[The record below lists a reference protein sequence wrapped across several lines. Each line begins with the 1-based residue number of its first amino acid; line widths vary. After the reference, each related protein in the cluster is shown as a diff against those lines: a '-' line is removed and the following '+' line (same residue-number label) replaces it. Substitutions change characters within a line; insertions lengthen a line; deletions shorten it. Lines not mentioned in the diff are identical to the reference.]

1 VNVSKKRVAAVSR
14 PPTEAFS
21 RCKIAVRKPLRGRRL
36 KSAFAA
42 SRVKH
47 RRLKPAVSY
56 FASSLSL
63 VNITLLTACGQPA
76 DEAPAVYREARPL
89 MGTVATVEAVAAS
102 EDTAARA
109 VEAAFLALHH
119 VDTIANAVDPESD
132 LGRVNRAAAGAP
144 TVVDPELAEL
154 VSFALTTAEVTDGR
168 FNPAVGP
175 LVEAY
180 GIKGR
185 LRLPGGRPRLPDDA
199 EVKRLLPLCDYT
211 KVTVPDER
219 SIVLEEEGMALD
231 LSAVAKGWA
240 VDRAYEALLDGGCA
254 AGLVEAGGE
263 VRCFGGGVRGE
274 PWRIGIK
281 DPWGPGVYGVI
292 EMEKGVLATSGTY
305 EQTFEVEGAVFSHII
320 DPSTGFPA
328 DGPSSV
334 TVTAEDCAT
343 ADAWAT
349 ALMTLPPE
357 DAYDIIESND
367 ELEGL
372 ILYRT
377 EYGKKM
383 ELVSRGFPILK

>member
-1 VNVSKKRVAAVSR
+1 MKSKIQLVGGIF
-14 PPTEAFS
+14 T
-21 RCKIAVRKPLRGRRL
+21 
-36 KSAFAA
+36 
-42 SRVKH
+42 

-56 FASSLSL
+56 FVSSLSV
-63 VNITLLTACGQPA
+63 VNLALFTACGDHA
-76 DEAPAVYREARPL
+76 YETPAVFREARPV

-102 EDTAARA
+102 EGTAARA

-119 VDTIANAVDPESD
+119 IDTTANAMDPESD
-132 LGRVNRAAAGAP
+132 LGRVNRAPAGTP
-144 TVVDPELAEL
+144 TIVDPELAEL
-154 VSFALTTAEVTDGR
+154 VSFSLTAAKATDGS
-168 FNPAVGP
+168 FNPAIGP

-185 LRLPGGRPRLPDDA
+185 PRLPDDA
-199 EVKRLLPLCDYT
+199 EIERLLPICDYT
-211 KVTVPDER
+211 KVKVPDER
-219 SIVLEEEGMALD
+219 SVVLEEEGMALD

-240 VDRAYEALLDGGCA
+240 VDKAYEALLDGGCA

-263 VRCFGGGVRGE
+263 VRCFGGDVRDE
-274 PWRIGIK
+274 LWRIGIK
-281 DPWGPGVYGVI
+281 NPWGPGVYGVV
-292 EMEKGVLATSGTY
+292 ELEKGVLATSGTY
-305 EQTFEVEGAVFSHII
+305 EQTFEVEGVVFSHII
-320 DPSTGFPA
+320 DPFTGFPA
-328 DGPSSV
+328 EGPSSV
-334 TVTAEDCAT
+334 TVMAGDCAT

-383 ELVSRGFPILK
+383 ELVSSGFPAVEK

>member
-1 VNVSKKRVAAVSR
+1 VSNLLFRVAAAST
-14 PPTEAFS
+14 PPTATGKS
-21 RCKIAVRKPLRGRRL
+21 PLPISL
-36 KSAFAA
+36 FFIKSEP
-42 SRVKH
+42 RNV
-47 RRLKPAVSY
+47 L
-56 FASSLSL
+56 L
-63 VNITLLTACGQPA
+63 TLLFTLLVACGEPA
-76 DEAPAVYREARPL
+76 EETPAAFREARPV

-132 LGRVNRAAAGAP
+132 LGRVNRAAPGTP
-144 TVVDPELAEL
+144 TVVDPELAGL
-154 VSFALTTAEVTDGR
+154 VSFSLAMAEVTDGR
-168 FNPAVGP
+168 FNPAIGP
-175 LVEAY
+175 LVNAY
-180 GIKGR
+180 GLKD
-185 LRLPGGRPRLPDDA
+185 RPRLPDDA

-211 KVTVPDER
+211 EVTVPDGR
-219 SIVLEEEGMALD
+219 SILLEKEGMSLD

-263 VRCFGGGVRGE
+263 IRCFGGGVRDK

-281 DPWGPGVYGVI
+281 DPWGPGVYGVV
-292 EMEKGVLATSGTY
+292 ELERGVLATSGTY

-320 DPSTGFPA
+320 DPFTGFPA
-328 DGPSSV
+328 EGPSSV
-334 TVTAEDCAT
+334 TVMAGDCAT

-383 ELVSRGFPILK
+383 ELVSTGFPIFK

>member
-1 VNVSKKRVAAVSR
+1 MWRIDKLVV
-14 PPTEAFS
+14 
-21 RCKIAVRKPLRGRRL
+21 I
-36 KSAFAA
+36 
-42 SRVKH
+42 
-47 RRLKPAVSY
+47 
-56 FASSLSL
+56 LSL
-63 VNITLLTACGQPA
+63 LVGAFVGSCKKPA
-76 DEAPAVYREARPL
+76 DEAPAVSREARPV

-119 VDTIANAVDPESD
+119 VDTIANVTAPESD
-132 LGRVNRAAAGAP
+132 LGRVNRAAPGMP

-175 LVEAY
+175 LVDAY
-180 GIKGR
+180 GLKN
-185 LRLPGGRPRLPDDA
+185 RPRLPDNA

-211 KVTVPDER
+211 KVTAPDER
-219 SIVLEEEGMALD
+219 SIVLEEEGMGLD

-263 VRCFGGGVRGE
+263 VRCFGGGVRDE
-274 PWRIGIK
+274 PWRVGIK
-281 DPWGPGVYGVI
+281 DPWGPGVYGIV
-292 EMEKGVLATSGTY
+292 ELEKGVLATSGTY

-320 DPSTGFPA
+320 DPLTGFPA
-328 DGPSSV
+328 EGPSSV
-334 TVTAEDCAT
+334 TVMAGDCAT

-383 ELVSRGFPILK
+383 ELVSTGFPILK